1 MKKLFI
7 IILSL
12 MSVVENFSC
21 AVPTDNVLAW
31 DQLPPI
37 PDSTGFAG
45 SFAGVSNGSLLV
57 AGGANFP
64 ANTRPWSGGTKT
76 WYDNIFVLE
85 NPAGKWKLVGKLP
98 RPMGY
103 GVSLTWKDGVIIL
116 GGADKDNHYADC
128 YFIRYVNDSIVTE
141 QLPDLP
147 DPNANAS
154 GVIINDVVYVA
165 GGLASPPAKE
175 TLNVFWSLDLSKPA
189 VHRSWNTL
197 ITWPGKTRMLSVAGA
212 INDEFYLMSGVHL
225 AVPGDDTAAHREYL
239 KDAYAYTPGKGWR
252 KIADLPYSTAAAPGP
267 AVAGNEFGLLV
278 IGGDDGSRADS
289 NSILKD
295 KHPGFRTGVLG
306 YSNNAWSLVGD
317 VLTKKMPDPENNPNG
332 STWAPVTTPLVTWDG
347 NIIIPGGEV
356 RPGVRTNRVL
366 RATLK

>member
-1 MKKLFI
+1 
-7 IILSL
+7 
-12 MSVVENFSC
+12 MSIVENFSC
-21 AVPTDNVLAW
+21 TVPTDKMIVW
-31 DQLPPI
+31 DQLPII

-45 SFAGVSNGSLLV
+45 SFAGVSNGSLIV
-57 AGGANFP
+57 AGGSNFP

-85 NPAGKWKLVGKLP
+85 NPKSNWKEIGKLP

-116 GGADKDNHYADC
+116 GGADKDKHYAEC

-147 DPNANAS
+147 APNANAS
-154 GVIINDVVYVA
+154 GVIINDIIYVA
-165 GGLASPPAKE
+165 GGLASPTAKE
-175 TLNVFWSLDLSKPA
+175 TLNVFWSLDLSKP
-189 VHRSWNTL
+189 VMHRNWKVL
-197 ITWPGKTRMLSVAGA
+197 ITWPGPSRMLAVAGSM
-212 INDEFYLMSGVHL
+212 NDEFYLMSGVHL
-225 AVPGDDTAAHREYL
+225 AVATDDTAAHREYL
-239 KDAYAYTPGKGWR
+239 KDAYAYTPGNGWK
-252 KIADLPYSTAAAPGP
+252 KISDLPYSTAAAPGP
-267 AVAGNEFGLLV
+267 SYASQELGLLV

-289 NSILKD
+289 NTILKD
-295 KHPGFRTGVLG
+295 KHPGFRTGILA
-306 YSNNAWSLVGD
+306 YHNNDWSPVSE

-332 STWAPVTTPLVTWDG
+332 STWASVTTPLVIWNGD
-347 NIIIPGGEV
+347 IIIPGGEV